1 MKLTYSTSVSAVVL
15 VAAAVLMGPVAA
27 LAATTPSLGTA
38 ATYVILGSSY
48 TNTTAGTTVN
58 GDVGFTTGPAVA
70 PLGVHTNYG
79 SAAPYS
85 TAGTDQGNALSALA
99 AQPCTFTFAPG
110 AINLATDTTHGAI
123 GVYLP
128 GVYCSSG
135 AMNVGGPLTL
145 SGNGTYI
152 FRSDGAFTTTV
163 GSVVTLAGASAC
175 DVFWTPSAATTL
187 AANTAFAGTV
197 ISNAGVTIGAN
208 TTWTGRSLA
217 FGGTVT
223 TDTDTMTA
231 PVCAVLTPTP
241 TPVVTPTPTPV
252 VTPTPTPVITP
263 VPTPTPT
270 PTIVPATL
278 PAAGYGPGDGGTPWT
293 ALVLGGMFV
302 ALLSFSLA
310 RRKQGAVM

>member
-1 MKLTYSTSVSAVVL
+1 MVAV
-15 VAAAVLMGPVAA
+15 AVLLAGPVAA
-27 LAATTPSLGTA
+27 YAATTPSLGTA
-38 ATYVILGSSY
+38 ATFVILGSSY

-58 GDVGFTTGPAVA
+58 GDIGFTTGPAVA

-85 TAGTDQGNALSALA
+85 SAGTDQGNALSALA

-110 AINLATDTTHGAI
+110 AIDLSTDTTHGAV

-128 GVYCSSG
+128 GVYCVSG
-135 AMNVGGPLTL
+135 AMNLGGPLTL

-152 FRSDGAFTTTV
+152 FRSDGAFTSTV

-175 DVFWTPSAATTL
+175 DVFWTPTAATTL
-187 AANTAFAGTV
+187 AANTTFAGTV

-252 VTPTPTPVITP
+252 VTPTPTPVL
-263 VPTPTPT
+263 TPTPT
-270 PTIVPATL
+270 PTILPATL
-278 PAAGYGPGDGGTPWT
+278 PAAGFGPGAGDSTPWT
-293 ALVLGGMFV
+293 AIVLVGMFV
-302 ALLSFSLA
+302 AFLSFSLA
-310 RRKQGAVM
+310 RRKLGAVR